1 MKFRKYKVVTNIK
14 DFKTVMGKYGLQ
26 LWGKLENEDKFGRMY
41 ILGVDG
47 EEYGVLSLKSVEP
60 LIEDLKD
67 KKLSIIKVK
76 KLFLFETYYITPTKE
91 IRELDE
97 NNKYNNKQF
106 TIREEDRD
114 E

>member
-1 MKFRKYKVVTNIK
+1 MKFRKYEVVTNIK
-14 DFKTVMGKYGLQ
+14 DFKTVMDKYGLQ
-26 LWGKLENEDKFGRMY
+26 LWGKLENEDKFVRMY
-41 ILGVDG
+41 VLGVDG
-47 EEYGVLSLKSVEP
+47 EEYGVLSLKTIEP

-91 IRELDE
+91 IKELNE
-97 NNKYNNKQF
+97 NNEYDDKHF
-106 TIREEDRD
+106 TIREE

>member
-1 MKFRKYKVVTNIK
+1 MKFRKYEVVTNIK

-26 LWGKLENEDKFGRMY
+26 LWGKLENKDKFVRMY

-47 EEYGVLSLKSVEP
+47 EEYGVLSLKTIEP

-67 KKLSIIKVK
+67 NKLSIIKVN

-91 IRELDE
+91 IKELNE
-97 NNKYNNKQF
+97 NKEYDDKHF
-106 TIREEDRD
+106 TIREE